1 MISYMLFALCGFFLS
16 AAIFGTLG
24 TWVAKQ
30 CGRADNE
37 GLFLGMLLGP
47 LGVLIVAML
56 PRK

>member
-1 MISYMLFALCGFFLS
+1 MLFALCGFFLS